1 MAMIVEDLTLLERIG
16 KGSFGEVY
24 LTKKAGTSHLFA
36 TKKVAKNL
44 VMQQK
49 IKRYFN
55 NEIYILK
62 NMDHPNVIRL
72 YEIKQTINN
81 FYLVFDY
88 CNGGGLSNCLEAH
101 MKKFGKPFS
110 EEVLQS
116 VMRKVVSGLH
126 YLHKNKIMHRDLK
139 LDNILVHF
147 NSDEDKKSL
156 NMLNTD
162 VKIIDFGFA
171 RYLQDDELA
180 QSVLGSPITMDP
192 QILQKL
198 KKIDSKETFG
208 YDEKADIWS
217 LGTIAYELLIG
228 VPPFD
233 ANSYDELLEKISKG
247 VYTIPNSLKLS
258 KQCISFL
265 NGLLQHDPKQ
275 RLGVD
280 DLLFHEFL
288 TMEVSKFEKVDLTK
302 LSKSSNTKELIMST
316 KDNKNLWY
324 LFETPGADND
334 SLNIS
339 GKTYADAK
347 KNNFLPKNNYNQ
359 ALVKGKEED
368 YLGSLIEGVRDIVF
382 NNTGNYKL
390 LKLDPKKGDYNT
402 EYSKKE
408 EPPLQYQNPDLI
420 KFEPVN
426 TARIIQKEEDMA
438 ITRPASSNTGN
449 IIV

>member
-1 MAMIVEDLTLLERIG
+1 MIVEDLTLLERIG

-24 LTKKAGTSHLFA
+24 LTKKSGTNNYFA

-55 NEIYILK
+55 NEIFILK
-62 NMDHPNVIRL
+62 NIDHPNVIKL

-101 MKKFGKPFS
+101 MKKYGIPFS
-110 EEVLQS
+110 EEILQS
-116 VMRKVVSGLH
+116 IMRKVVSGLH

-139 LDNILVHF
+139 LDNILVNYH
-147 NSDEDKKSL
+147 SDEDKK
-156 NMLNTD
+156 NMNMFNSD

-171 RYLQDDELA
+171 RYLQEDELA

-198 KKIDSKETFG
+198 KKIDSKDTFG

-288 TMEVSKFEKVDLTK
+288 TMDVSKFEKVDITK
-302 LSKSSNTKELIMST
+302 LSKFSNTKELLMST
-316 KDNKNLWY
+316 KDNKNSWY
-324 LFETPGADND
+324 LFETPGADGD

-339 GKTYADAK
+339 GKTYTDVQ
-347 KNNFLPKNNYNQ
+347 KNKLLPNDNFNK

-382 NNTGNYKL
+382 KDVGNY
-390 LKLDPKKGDYNT
+390 NVT
-402 EYSKKE
+402 
-408 EPPLQYQNPDLI
+408 
-420 KFEPVN
+420 
-426 TARIIQKEEDMA
+426 
-438 ITRPASSNTGN
+438 N
-449 IIV
+449 IN

>member
-1 MAMIVEDLTLLERIG
+1 MSMIVEDLTLLDRIG

-24 LTKKAGTSHLFA
+24 LTKKAGTSKVFA
-36 TKKVAKNL
+36 TKKVPKNL
-44 VMQQK
+44 VNQQK

-62 NMDHPNVIRL
+62 NIDHPNVIKL

-81 FYLVFDY
+81 FYLVFDF
-88 CNGGGLSNCLEAH
+88 CNGGGLSNCLEAQ
-101 MKKFGKPFS
+101 MKKYGKPFH
-110 EEVLQS
+110 EETLQTI
-116 VMRKVVSGLH
+116 MRKVVSGLH
-126 YLHKNKIMHRDLK
+126 YLHKNKIIHRDLK

-147 NSDEDKKSL
+147 HSEEDKKQVNITNS
-156 NMLNTD
+156 D
-162 VKIIDFGFA
+162 IKIIDFGFA

-198 KKIDSKETFG
+198 KRIDTKEDFG

-233 ANSYDELLEKISKG
+233 ANSYDELLDKISKG

-275 RLGVD
+275 RFGVD

-288 TMEVSKFEKVDLTK
+288 TVDVNRFEKVDLTK
-302 LSKSSNTKELIMST
+302 LSKQYWNTKELLMST
-316 KDNKNLWY
+316 KDNKNLWF
-324 LFETPGADND
+324 LFETPGSD
-334 SLNIS
+334 SDPSNIS
-339 GKTYADAK
+339 GKLYTDKTK
-347 KNNFLPKNNYNQ
+347 KDFIPKINYNQ
-359 ALVKGKEED
+359 AIVVKGNQED
-368 YLGSLIEGVRDIVF
+368 YLGSLINGVHHLKIV
-382 NNTGNYKL
+382 N
-390 LKLDPKKGDYNT
+390 
-402 EYSKKE
+402 
-408 EPPLQYQNPDLI
+408 I
-420 KFEPVN
+420 
-426 TARIIQKEEDMA
+426 
-438 ITRPASSNTGN
+438 GN
-449 IIV
+449 IKLFLF

>member
-1 MAMIVEDLTLLERIG
+1 MIVEDLTLMERVG

-24 LTKKAGTSHLFA
+24 LTKKAGVNNHFFA

-62 NMDHPNVIRL
+62 NIDHPNVIKL

-88 CNGGGLSNCLEAH
+88 CNGGGLSNCLEVH
-101 MKKFGKPFS
+101 MKKFGKPFT
-110 EEVLQS
+110 EEILQS
-116 VMRKVVSGLH
+116 IMRKVVSGLH

-139 LDNILVHF
+139 LDNILVNFH
-147 NSDEDKKSL
+147 SDEDKKNF
-156 NMLNTD
+156 NMLSTEI
-162 VKIIDFGFA
+162 KIIDFGFA

-247 VYTIPNSLKLS
+247 TYTIPNSLKLS

-280 DLLFHEFL
+280 DLLFHEFI
-288 TMEVSKFEKVDLTK
+288 TMDVIKFEKVDLTK
-302 LSKSSNTKELIMST
+302 LSKCSNTKELIMST
-316 KDNKNLWY
+316 KDNKNLWS
-324 LFETPGADND
+324 LFETPGADTD
-334 SLNIS
+334 PVNIS
-339 GKTYADAK
+339 GKTYTDPQ
-347 KNNFLPKNNYNQ
+347 KNLFLPKSNYNQ
-359 ALVKGKEED
+359 AVVKGKEED
-368 YLGSLIEGVRDIVF
+368 YLGSLIDGVRDIVF
-382 NNTGNYKL
+382 KDVGNNLFIL
-390 LKLDPKKGDYNT
+390 LKSLDKKKAEYQT
-402 EYSKKE
+402 EFSKKE
-408 EPPLQYQNPDLI
+408 ELQNENSNLI
-420 KFEPVN
+420 KIEPIN
-426 TARIIQKEEDMA
+426 TIRNIQKEEEMP
-438 ITRPASSNTGN
+438 RRGSSNTGRK
-449 IIV
+449 ILIL

>member
-1 MAMIVEDLTLLERIG
+1 MSMIVEDLTLLDKLG
-16 KGSFGEVY
+16 KGSFGEVF
-24 LTKKAGTSHLFA
+24 LTKKAGLSNQLFA
-36 TKKVAKNL
+36 TKKVPKNL

-62 NMDHPNVIRL
+62 NIDHPNVIKL

-101 MKKFGKPFS
+101 MKKYGKPFS
-110 EEVLQS
+110 EETLQCI
-116 VMRKVVSGLH
+116 MRKVVSGLH
-126 YLHKNKIMHRDLK
+126 YLHKNKIMHRDMK
-139 LDNILVHF
+139 LDNILVHYH
-147 NSDEDKKSL
+147 SEEDKKNVNVINS
-156 NMLNTD
+156 D
-162 VKIIDFGFA
+162 IKIIDFGFA

-198 KKIDSKETFG
+198 KRIDSKETFG

-233 ANSYDELLEKISKG
+233 ANSYDELLDKISKG
-247 VYTIPNSLKLS
+247 IYTIPNSLKLS

-275 RLGVD
+275 RLNAD

-288 TMEVSKFEKVDLTK
+288 TMDADRFEKVDLTK
-302 LSKSSNTKELIMST
+302 MSKQFSNTKDFKMST
-316 KDNKNLWY
+316 KDNKHLWFLY
-324 LFETPGADND
+324 ETPGSDND
-334 SLNIS
+334 PSNIS
-339 GKTYADAK
+339 GKLFTDK
-347 KNNFLPKNNYNQ
+347 SKKDFIPKNNFNQ
-359 ALVKGKEED
+359 GVVKGDQED
-368 YLGSLIEGVRDIVF
+368 YLGSLINGVQH
-382 NNTGNYKL
+382 
-390 LKLDPKKGDYNT
+390 LKIAN
-402 EYSKKE
+402 
-408 EPPLQYQNPDLI
+408 I
-420 KFEPVN
+420 
-426 TARIIQKEEDMA
+426 
-438 ITRPASSNTGN
+438 GN
-449 IIV
+449 IIK